1 MKRRCEDRVRAA
13 LCQSLDNRHKNVHEV
28 VGHCRKCLCVVHDRS
43 MSPLDAEKN
52 NGIDRDTMWG
62 TGLSPSDPD
71 HIGAERV
78 FHVKGR

>member
-1 MKRRCEDRVRAA
+1 
-13 LCQSLDNRHKNVHEV
+13 
-28 VGHCRKCLCVVHDRS
+28 